1 MQPWVS
7 IPIRRAFPLPELDS
21 FRFLAICSSMM
32 CFYKFLILPLTQL
45 IVATS
50 YILARSRRLC
60 LLSHFK
66 NIYYVLFSVN
76 KMLNPL
82 SKIFGQRVNTKREG
96 KNSLIPTKQRK
107 KKKPLYFTSIF
118 SFYYLLLFWAFAFQI
133 HIQVYYLSFFPGN
146 CITKEFPK
154 TTNSLHKIYIWA
166 YLNSS
171 ALEI

>member
-60 LLSHFK
+60 LLSLFK

-82 SKIFGQRVNTKREG
+82 WKIFGQRVNTKREG

-107 KKKPLYFTSIF
+107 KKKNHCIL
-118 SFYYLLLFWAFAFQI
+118 
-133 HIQVYYLSFFPGN
+133 HLSFHSIISF
-146 CITKEFPK
+146 CFEHLHSKFIYKFIT
-154 TTNSLHKIYIWA
+154 
-166 YLNSS
+166 
-171 ALEI
+171 

>member
-107 KKKPLYFTSIF
+107 KKKTTVFYIYLFILLSPFVLSICIPNSYTSLLPEFF
-118 SFYYLLLFWAFAFQI
+118 SR
-133 HIQVYYLSFFPGN
+133 
-146 CITKEFPK
+146 
-154 TTNSLHKIYIWA
+154 
-166 YLNSS
+166 
-171 ALEI
+171 